1 VLESWARQAQTHGWA
16 RTADRFTGNRPALAQ
31 YVFDPRNADWRFLLP
46 APPRGDVL
54 LAGGALSCAPLVL
67 AETARQVSV
76 LTSPPEQAIL
86 MSRAAAEGCANVAPA
101 RHDAASC
108 ALYDLVGVMR
118 PAPGRSLPG
127 RPLRLLPVVARHVM
141 PGGHLYLEVDLP
153 SALVPPVMVRSFLRG
168 RGFDRVTFYWP
179 RPGFPGCE
187 MYMQMGDRRL
197 QRYYLEQMF
206 FGTSA
211 LRRLVRAALRA
222 ASALG
227 VFELS
232 LPGYIVI
239 ARRRAARQ
247 TS

>member
-1 VLESWARQAQTHGWA
+1 VQTHGWA
-16 RTADRFTGNRPALAQ
+16 RTAARFTRNRPALAQ

-46 APPRGDVL
+46 LPPQGAVL

-86 MSRAAAEGCANVAPA
+86 MSRAAEEGCANVMPA

-118 PAPGRSLPG
+118 PAPGRTLPG
-127 RPLRLLPVVARHVM
+127 EPLRLLPPIARCVK
-141 PGGHLYLEVDLP
+141 PGGHLYLEVNLP
-153 SALVPPVMVRSFLRG
+153 SALVPPAMVRAFLRV
-168 RGFDRVTFYWP
+168 RGYDRVTFYWP
-179 RPGFPGCE
+179 RPGFSGCE

-211 LRRLVRAALRA
+211 LRRIVRAALRT

-239 ARRRAARQ
+239 ARRQAARQ
-247 TS
+247 MS